1 MDRPL
6 DAGFARRQRTK
17 RLAAGAGLALGLVV
31 LVGAVPRLIRPT
43 LDRSEVRTARVET
56 GPVEATLDASG
67 IVVPEFEHV
76 LSSPIDA
83 RVLRVLRKP
92 GDALEPGQTIL
103 DLDVSEFRLAHDKLV
118 ERAALKRNEVRQKRL
133 ALARTLADLKGQAA
147 VAAIDVKA
155 FRVKLGQVQ
164 QLHEAGLSSEDQL
177 REAQVDLEKAAVRL
191 ASVNES
197 IANAESA
204 NGAELE
210 GLALEAQML
219 DKEQALSARQLELAT
234 TKADRGGVL
243 TWVVNEEGAA
253 VRKGDVLARIAD
265 LRTFRV
271 QATLSDVHAQRVA
284 VGMPARVKLSEAATL
299 DGTVAGI
306 LPTIKDGVLTLDVA
320 LDDKSS
326 PLLRANLRADVF
338 VVTDRR
344 ANALRVRRG
353 PFATAAGRQD
363 VFVVRGDKAVRTSAR
378 LGLASFEYVE
388 VAEGLFPGDE
398 VIVSDMKD
406 YAHLG
411 EVRLR

>member
-6 DAGFARRQRTK
+6 DAGFARRQKAK
-17 RLAAGAGLALGLVV
+17 RLLAGAGLVLGFVV
-31 LVGAVPRLIRPT
+31 LVGAVPRLVRPT
-43 LDRSEVRTARVET
+43 LDRSEIRTAKVET

-67 IVVPEFEHV
+67 LVVPEFEHV

-103 DLDVSEFRLAHDKLV
+103 DLDVSESRLAHDKLV

-164 QLHEAGLSSEDQL
+164 QLHDAGLSSEDQL
-177 REAQVDLEKAAVRL
+177 RQAQVDLEKAEVQL

-219 DKEQALSARQLELAT
+219 AKEQALSARQLDLAT

-243 TWVVNEEGAA
+243 TWVVKEEGAA

-284 VGMPARVKLSEAATL
+284 VGMPARVRLSETGAL
-299 DGTVAGI
+299 DGTVATV

-344 ANALRVRRG
+344 ASALRVRRG

-363 VFVVRGDKAVRTSAR
+363 VFVVRGDKAVRTSVR

-398 VIVSDMKD
+398 MVVSDMRE
-406 YAHLG
+406 YAHLN

>member
-6 DAGFARRQRTK
+6 DAGFARRQKAK
-17 RLAAGAGLALGLVV
+17 RLATGAGLVLGLVV
-31 LVGAVPRLIRPT
+31 LVGAVPRLVRPT
-43 LDRSEVRTARVET
+43 LDRSEIRTARVET

-103 DLDVSEFRLAHDKLV
+103 DLDVSESRLAYDKLV

-164 QLHEAGLSSEDQL
+164 QLHDAGLSSEDQL
-177 REAQVDLEKAAVRL
+177 RQAQVDLEKAEVQL

-219 DKEQALSARQLELAT
+219 EKEQAVSARQLDLAT
-234 TKADRGGVL
+234 TRADRGGVL
-243 TWVVNEEGAA
+243 TWVVTEEGGA

-284 VGMPARVKLSEAATL
+284 VGMPARVRLSETAAL
-299 DGTVAGI
+299 DGTVASI
-306 LPTIKDGVLTLDVA
+306 LPTIKDGVLTLYLA

-344 ANALRVRRG
+344 ASALRVRRG
-353 PFATAAGRQD
+353 PFATTAGRQD
-363 VFVVRGDKAVRTSAR
+363 VFVVRGDKAVRTGVR

-398 VIVSDMKD
+398 VVVSDMKD
-406 YAHLG
+406 YAHLDA
-411 EVRLR
+411 VRLR

>member
-6 DAGFARRQRTK
+6 DAGFARKQRAK
-17 RLAAGAGLALGLVV
+17 RVAAAGGVVLGLVL
-31 LVGAVPRLIRPT
+31 LVGAVPRLVRPA
-43 LDRSEVRTARVET
+43 LDRSEIRTAKVEA

-83 RVLRVLRKP
+83 RVLRILRKP
-92 GDALEPGQTIL
+92 GDALAPGQTIL
-103 DLDVSEFRLAHDKLV
+103 DLDVSESRLAHDKLV

-147 VAAIDVKA
+147 VAGIEVKA
-155 FRVKLGQVQ
+155 LRVKLGQVQ
-164 QLHEAGLSSEDQL
+164 QLHDAGLSSDDQL
-177 REAQVDLEKAAVRL
+177 RQAQVDLEKAEVQLAAVK
-191 ASVNES
+191 ES
-197 IANAESA
+197 IVNAEGA
-204 NGAELE
+204 NGAELD

-219 DKEQALSARQLELAT
+219 DKEQAVSARQLELAT

-243 TWVVNEEGAA
+243 TWVVTEEGAA
-253 VRKGDVLARIAD
+253 VRKGDVLARVAD

-284 VGMPARVKLSEAATL
+284 AGMPARVRLSETAAL
-299 DGTVAGI
+299 DGTVASI
-306 LPTIKDGVLTLDVA
+306 LPTIKDGAMTLSVA

-338 VVTDRR
+338 VVTERR
-344 ANALRVRRG
+344 ASALRVRRG

-363 VFVVRGDKAVRTSAR
+363 VFVVRGDKAVRTSVR

-406 YAHLG
+406 YAHLA

>member
-6 DAGFARRQRTK
+6 DAGFARRQRVK
-17 RLAAGAGLALGLVV
+17 QLLAGAGFVLGLVV

-43 LDRSEVRTARVET
+43 LDRSEIRTAKVET
-56 GPVEATLDASG
+56 GPVEATLDAAG

-92 GDALEPGQTIL
+92 GDPLEPGQTIL
-103 DLDVSEFRLAHDKLV
+103 DLDASESRLAYDKLV

-164 QLHEAGLSSEDQL
+164 QLHDAGLSSEDQL
-177 REAQVDLEKAAVRL
+177 RQAQVDLEKAEVQL

-219 DKEQALSARQLELAT
+219 DKEQALAARQLDLAT

-243 TWVVNEEGAA
+243 TWVVTEEGAA
-253 VRKGDVLARIAD
+253 VRKGDVLARVAD

-284 VGMPARVKLSEAATL
+284 VGMPARVRLSETAAL
-299 DGTVAGI
+299 DGTVASI
-306 LPTIKDGVLTLDVA
+306 LPTIKDGVLTLYVA

-344 ANALRVRRG
+344 ASALRVRRG

-363 VFVVRGDKAVRTSAR
+363 VFVVRGGKAVRTSVR

-398 VIVSDMKD
+398 VVVSDMRE
-406 YAHLG
+406 YAHLD

>member
-6 DAGFARRQRTK
+6 DAGFARRQKAK
-17 RLAAGAGLALGLVV
+17 RIVGGAGLVLGFVV
-31 LVGAVPRLIRPT
+31 LVGAVPRLVRPS
-43 LDRSEVRTARVET
+43 LDRSEIRTAKVET

-103 DLDVSEFRLAHDKLV
+103 DLDVSESRLAYDKLV
-118 ERAALKRNEVRQKRL
+118 ERTALKQNEVRQKRL

-155 FRVKLGQVQ
+155 FRVRLGQVQ
-164 QLHEAGLSSEDQL
+164 QLHDAGLSSEDQL
-177 REAQVDLEKAAVRL
+177 RQAQVDLEKAEVQLARL
-191 ASVNES
+191 DES
-197 IANAESA
+197 IANAEGA

-219 DKEQALSARQLELAT
+219 GKEQAVSARQLDLAT

-243 TWVVNEEGAA
+243 TWVVTEEGAA
-253 VRKGDVLARIAD
+253 LRKGDVLARIAD

-271 QATLSDVHAQRVA
+271 QATLSDVHSQRVA
-284 VGMPARVKLSEAATL
+284 VGMPARVKLSETAAL
-299 DGTVAGI
+299 DGTVSGI
-306 LPTIKDGVLTLDVA
+306 LPTIKDGVLTLYVA

-344 ANALRVRRG
+344 ASALRVRRG
-353 PFATAAGRQD
+353 PFATADGRQD
-363 VFVVRGDKAVRTSAR
+363 VFVVRGEKAVRTSVR

-406 YAHLG
+406 YAHLA

>member
-1 MDRPL
+1 MDRPI
-6 DAGFARRQRTK
+6 DAGFARRRTAK
-17 RLAAGAGLALGLVV
+17 RFAAGGGLVLGFAV
-31 LVGAVPRLIRPT
+31 LVGVVPRLVRPT
-43 LDRSEVRTARVET
+43 LDRSEIRTARVEA

-67 IVVPEFEHV
+67 IIVPEFDHV

-83 RVLRVLRKP
+83 RVLQVLHKP
-92 GDALEPGQTIL
+92 GDTLEPGQAIL
-103 DLDVSEFRLAHDKLV
+103 DLDVSESRLAYEKLV
-118 ERAALKRNEVRQKRL
+118 ERAALKRNEATQKRL
-133 ALARTLADLKGQAA
+133 ALARTLADLKRQAA

-164 QLHEAGLSSEDQL
+164 QLHDAGLSSEDQL
-177 REAQVDLEKAAVRL
+177 RQAQVDLEKAEVQL
-191 ASVNES
+191 ASARES
-197 IANAESA
+197 IASASGA
-204 NGAELE
+204 NGAELA
-210 GLALEAQML
+210 GLALEARML
-219 DKEQALSARQLELAT
+219 GKEQAVSARQLDLAT

-243 TWVVNEEGAA
+243 TWVVAEEGAL

-284 VGMPARVKLSEAATL
+284 VGMPARVKLSETASLA
-299 DGTVAGI
+299 GTVSSI
-306 LPTIKDGVLTLDVA
+306 LPAIKDGILTLYVA

-344 ANALRVRRG
+344 PSALRVRRG
-353 PFATAAGRQD
+353 PFATAAGPQD
-363 VFVVRGDKAVRTSAR
+363 VFVVRGDKAVRTRVR
-378 LGLASFEYVE
+378 LGLASFEQVE
-388 VAEGLFPGDE
+388 VVSGLFAGDE

-406 YAHLG
+406 YAHLA

>member
-6 DAGFARRQRTK
+6 DTGFARRQRAK
-17 RLAAGAGLALGLVV
+17 RLAVGAGLVLGLVA
-31 LVGAVPRLIRPT
+31 LVGAVPRLVRPT
-43 LDRSEVRTARVET
+43 LDRSEIRTARVET

-92 GDALEPGQTIL
+92 GDPIEPGQTIL
-103 DLDVSEFRLAHDKLV
+103 DLDASESRLAYDKLV
-118 ERAALKRNEVRQKRL
+118 ERAELKRNEVRQKRL

-155 FRVKLGQVQ
+155 FHVKLAQVQ
-164 QLHEAGLSSEDQL
+164 QLHDAGLSSEDQL
-177 REAQVDLEKAAVRL
+177 RQAQVDLEKAEVRL

-210 GLALEAQML
+210 GLALEARML
-219 DKEQALSARQLELAT
+219 DKEQALSARELDLAT

-243 TWVVNEEGAA
+243 TWVVTEEGAS

-284 VGMPARVKLSEAATL
+284 VGMPARVRLSETASL
-299 DGTVAGI
+299 DGTVASI
-306 LPTIKDGVLTLDVA
+306 LPTIKDGVMTLYVA

-326 PLLRANLRADVF
+326 PLLRANLRVDVF
-338 VVTDRR
+338 VVADRR
-344 ANALRVRRG
+344 ASALRVRRG

-363 VFVVRGDKAVRTSAR
+363 VFVVRGDKAVRTSVR

-398 VIVSDMKD
+398 VIVSDMKE
-406 YAHLG
+406 YAHLD

>member
-6 DAGFARRQRTK
+6 DAGFARRQRAK
-17 RLAAGAGLALGLVV
+17 RLAAGAGLVLGLVV
-31 LVGAVPRLIRPT
+31 LVGAVPRLVRPT
-43 LDRSEVRTARVET
+43 LDRSEIRTARVET

-67 IVVPEFEHV
+67 LVVPEFEHV
-76 LSSPIDA
+76 VSSPIDA

-92 GDALEPGQTIL
+92 GAALEPGQTIL
-103 DLDVSEFRLAHDKLV
+103 DLDVSEFRLAYEKLV

-155 FRVKLGQVQ
+155 FRVKVGQVQ
-164 QLHEAGLSSEDQL
+164 QLHDAGLSSADQL
-177 REAQVDLEKAAVRL
+177 RQAQVDLEKAEVQL

-210 GLALEAQML
+210 GLRLEAQML
-219 DKEQALSARQLELAT
+219 DKEQAESSRQLDLAA

-243 TWVVNEEGAA
+243 TWVVAEEGAA

-284 VGMPARVKLSEAATL
+284 VGMPARVKLSETAAL
-299 DGTVAGI
+299 DGTVASI
-306 LPTIKDGVLTLDVA
+306 LPTIKDGVMTLYVA

-344 ANALRVRRG
+344 ASALRVRRG

-363 VFVVRGDKAVRTSAR
+363 VFVVRGAKAVRTSVR

-388 VAEGLFPGDE
+388 VAEGLLPGDE

-406 YAHLG
+406 YAHLD
-411 EVRLR
+411 EVRLK

>member
-6 DAGFARRQRTK
+6 DAGFARRQRAK
-17 RLAAGAGLALGLVV
+17 RLAAAAGLGLGLVL
-31 LVGAVPRLIRPT
+31 LVGAVPRLVRPT
-43 LDRSEVRTARVET
+43 LDRSEIRTARVET

-103 DLDVSEFRLAHDKLV
+103 DLDVSESRLAYDKLV

-147 VAAIDVKA
+147 VAAIEVKA
-155 FRVKLGQVQ
+155 LRVKLGQVQ
-164 QLHEAGLSSEDQL
+164 QLHDAGLSSDDQL
-177 REAQVDLEKAAVRL
+177 RQAQVDLEKADVQL
-191 ASVNES
+191 ATVDES

-204 NGAELE
+204 NGAELD
-210 GLALEAQML
+210 GLGLEAQML
-219 DKEQALSARQLELAT
+219 DKEQAVSARQLDLAT

-243 TWVVNEEGAA
+243 TWVVTEEGAA
-253 VRKGDVLARIAD
+253 VRKGDVVARIAD

-284 VGMPARVKLSEAATL
+284 VGMPARVKLSETAAL
-299 DGTVAGI
+299 EGTVASI
-306 LPTIKDGVLTLDVA
+306 LPTMKDGVMTLHVA
-320 LDDKSS
+320 LHDKSS

-344 ANALRVRRG
+344 TSALRVRRG

-363 VFVVRGDKAVRTSAR
+363 VFVVRGDKAVRTSVR

-406 YAHLG
+406 YAHLA